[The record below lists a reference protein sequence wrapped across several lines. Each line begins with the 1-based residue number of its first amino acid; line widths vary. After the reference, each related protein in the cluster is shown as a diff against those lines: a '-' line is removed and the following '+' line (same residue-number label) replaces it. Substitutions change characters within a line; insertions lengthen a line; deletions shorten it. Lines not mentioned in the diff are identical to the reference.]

1 MMSTSSRPDP
11 REQFVQQFNYP
22 ALDPSGATGSP
33 NAPMLVVN
41 VEANTIPEE
50 QAKARESAA
59 YARGSAEGQQRA
71 RAEADQALGQAK
83 AAISGA
89 LADFAREREV
99 YFQDIEAE
107 VVALAL
113 AITRKILNRE
123 AQVDPLVLRG
133 VARAAL
139 DRLSAGTT
147 VRLHVPLVQAENWRR
162 MLNEDPPRFP
172 VEVVED
178 SSLSGQECRI
188 ETQLGN
194 THLSAENQLK
204 EIEQGFADL
213 LARAPRNSV

>member
-1 MMSTSSRPDP
+1 
-11 REQFVQQFNYP
+11 VQQFTYP
-22 ALDPSGATGSP
+22 ALDPSAAGSSSP
-33 NAPMLVVN
+33 NAPLLVVDT
-41 VEANTIPEE
+41 EENTVSEE
-50 QAKARESAA
+50 QAQAREAAA
-59 YARGSAEGQQRA
+59 YARGLTEGQQRI
-71 RAEADQALGQAK
+71 RAEAEQALGEAK
-83 AAISGA
+83 AALSVA
-89 LADFAREREV
+89 LGDFAREREV

-113 AITRKILNRE
+113 AIARKILNRE

-147 VRLHVPLVQAENWRR
+147 VRLHVPGVQAEIWRR
-162 MLNEDPPRFP
+162 MFVENPLRMP

-178 SSLSGQECRI
+178 TALTGHECRI

-213 LARAPRNSV
+213 LARAPRNPV